1 MNKNRLQRFFF
12 PALTRRYAL
21 RIVLV
26 AMSAFLFFGYVCIP
40 FRIQGHSMAP
50 TYKNGSINFC
60 FALRYLFSDPSPPDV
75 VTVRLAGN
83 RVMLLKRVVATEG
96 QAVAFRNG
104 DLFVDGRKVDEA
116 YVSKK
121 SDWNLEPRTVKP
133 GHVYVVG
140 DNRSVPMENHQFGQT
155 PTTRIVGVPL
165 W

>member
-1 MNKNRLQRFFF
+1 MNKNRLQRFLF
-12 PALTRRYAL
+12 PALSRRYML
-21 RIVLV
+21 RVVLV
-26 AMSAFLFFGYVCIP
+26 AAGAFLFFGYVCIP

-50 TYKNGSINFC
+50 TYENGAVNFC

-75 VTVRLAGN
+75 VAVRLAGT
-83 RVMLLKRVVATEG
+83 RVMLLKRVVATKG

-104 DLFVDGRKVDEA
+104 FLFVDGRKVAEP
-116 YVSKK
+116 YVEKK
-121 SDWNLEPRTVKP
+121 SDWSLPSRTVKP

-140 DNRSVPMENHQFGQT
+140 DNRSVPIENHQFGQT